1 MDAKIK
7 CKEKNRMNQEECF
20 LYWESVVDTMDN
32 GLLIVDTEGIIIFI
46 NPAAEAITGYSK
58 GEVVGLPCTV
68 FESDTCM
75 LSTGK
80 GKIKKCNLFEQGR
93 VTRKRCMIKRK
104 DGTLVFLLKN
114 ATILKNSQ
122 GEIIGGVETLTDLS
136 ELLKKD
142 QEIEF
147 LKKELSQEHGF
158 HGLIG
163 HCSGM
168 QQVFELIRNAAES
181 EAPVVIFGESG
192 TGKELAASAIHKLS
206 HRHRGPFIK
215 VNCAALN
222 ESLLESELFGHVKGA
237 FTGADRTRVG
247 RFEAASRGCLF
258 LDEIGDLPPAVQVK
272 LLRVVQEKEI
282 ERVGSQDSIPIDVR
296 IISATNKDLRSLV
309 QKQVFRE
316 DLYYR
321 LNVIPI
327 PIPPLRERREDL
339 PILTETLIRKIGLH
353 SLRPIEGLSSES
365 MEVLMHYPWPGNV
378 RELINV
384 LEYAFV
390 VCKGGWILPEHLPG
404 YVIQRPGKGLSRPFP
419 NHNGLNEGEEA
430 EKIRAILRQVQGR
443 KGEAAERL
451 GFSRVTLWKKMK
463 KYQL

>member
-1 MDAKIK
+1 M
-7 CKEKNRMNQEECF
+7 NRDECF
-20 LYWESVVDTMDN
+20 LYWETVVNTMDN
-32 GLLIVDTEGIIIFI
+32 GLLIVDTEGIIMFI
-46 NPAAEAITGYSK
+46 NPAAEVITGYSK

-75 LSTGK
+75 LLTSK
-80 GKIKKCNLFEQGR
+80 GMVKKCNLFEQGL
-93 VTRKRCMIKRK
+93 VTHKRCMLKRK
-104 DGTLVFLLKN
+104 DGTMVFLLKN
-114 ATILKNSQ
+114 ATVLKNNQ
-122 GEIIGGVETLTDLS
+122 GEIIGGVETLTDIS

-163 HCSGM
+163 HSPGM

-181 EAPVVIFGESG
+181 GAPVVILGESG
-192 TGKELAASAIHKLS
+192 TGKELAAAAIHKLS
-206 HRHRGPFIK
+206 RRHRGPFIK

-237 FTGADRTRVG
+237 FTGADRTRLG
-247 RFEAASRGCLF
+247 RFEAANRGCLF

-309 QKQVFRE
+309 QQQRFRE

-327 PIPPLRERREDL
+327 FIPPLRDRKDDL
-339 PILTETLIRKIGLH
+339 PSLTETLIRKIGLH
-353 SLRPIEGLSSES
+353 SFRTIQGLSSDS
-365 MEVLMHYPWPGNV
+365 MEILIQYSWPGNV

-384 LEYAFV
+384 LEYAFA
-390 VCKGGWILPEHLPG
+390 VCREGWILPEHLPG
-404 YVIQRPGKGLSRPFP
+404 YVIQKPVKGFSSHLLI
-419 NHNGLNEGEEA
+419 NNGLNDREEA
-430 EKIRAILRQVQGR
+430 EKIGAVLEQVQGKKR
-443 KGEAAERL
+443 EAAERL

-463 KYQL
+463 KYGLTG